1 MLFGRCLIECDLEA
15 PKNKPIEKVEEIRD
29 DTEQKVGSLQQI
41 LLKVAGSMLPFLI
54 SFICLGDTR
63 LIISQSIHR
72 CAKRE
77 FLQMNDIFRFCILIT

>member
-15 PKNKPIEKVEEIRD
+15 PKNKPIEKVGEIRD

-41 LLKVAGSMLPFLI
+41 LLKPAGSMLPFFI

-63 LIISQSIHR
+63 FIIYDSIHR
-72 CAKRE
+72 VCKKE
-77 FLQMNDIFRFCILIT
+77 VFTNE